1 MIRTLTGG
9 DLAARRDEIVAA
21 LDGGNASALERD
33 GQIIAVLIAPPLR
46 RDDGVYLDDL
56 IARVGNLRMPGD
68 GFADD
73 VEAGIRFFAES
84 LRDPW
89 DS

>member
-1 MIRTLTGG
+1 MRTLTGG
-9 DLAARRDEIVAA
+9 ELSARRDEIVAA
-21 LDGGNASALERD
+21 LDSGEASALERD
-33 GQIIAVLIAPPLR
+33 GQIVAVVIAPRPR
-46 RDDGVYLDDL
+46 REDSVYLDDL
-56 IARVGNLRMPGD
+56 IARIGNLRMPGD

-73 VEAGIRFFAES
+73 VEAGMRQLDER